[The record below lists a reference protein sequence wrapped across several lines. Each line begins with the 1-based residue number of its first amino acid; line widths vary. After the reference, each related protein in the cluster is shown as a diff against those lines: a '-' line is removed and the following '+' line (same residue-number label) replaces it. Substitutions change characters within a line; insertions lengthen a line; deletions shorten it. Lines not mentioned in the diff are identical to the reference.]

1 MSTLSLILAATITLI
16 PATAVQ
22 SPVTSQQSNHEILDA
37 FKSAPVNKVAELQK
51 KGAILIA
58 QKYGGAD
65 PHGDDPHGDDPHD
78 EIHDGELPANAERGT
93 GKAPKDVYG
102 GTVPNGQKPY

>member
-1 MSTLSLILAATITLI
+1 MSTLSLILAATIALV

-22 SPVTSQQSNHEILDA
+22 SPVISQPSNHKILDA
-37 FKSAPVNKVAELQK
+37 LKSAPVNKIVELQK
-51 KGAILIA
+51 KGAILIT

-78 EIHDGELPANAERGT
+78 ETHDGDLPANAERGT
-93 GKAPKDVYG
+93 GKAPRDVYG